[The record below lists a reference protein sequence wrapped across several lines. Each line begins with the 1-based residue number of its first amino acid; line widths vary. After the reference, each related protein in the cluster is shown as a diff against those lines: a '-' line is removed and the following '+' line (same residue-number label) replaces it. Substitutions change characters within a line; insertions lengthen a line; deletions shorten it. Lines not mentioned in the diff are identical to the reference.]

1 VTTTGVPADRF
12 AADRAWAAFLAW
24 LHAYR
29 RVWRGSAVNTLLVP
43 VLNLLALGYGL
54 GTLVNGAGGIEGVPY
69 AQFLAPGLLAVF
81 PMFTAVFEC
90 AFGSFVRLQMQGTYH
105 AIVATPVSVDDVV
118 AGDMTW
124 GMTRSTITATW
135 ILIVLMFVTYWEPVV
150 RSPWALLI
158 APLSLLPGLLFASIS
173 MCFVSVAKAMT
184 HFSYFF
190 NLVVNPM
197 FWFGGA
203 FFPFEAMPRWAQTVG
218 WFIPS
223 THVVS
228 LYRALLAGNLGWP
241 VLGDSVWLLVATA
254 SFFFIALAAMR
265 RRLSD

>member
-1 VTTTGVPADRF
+1 MIASQLRPDLSIGT
-12 AADRAWAAFLAW
+12 
-24 LHAYR
+24 Y
-29 RVWRGSAVNTLLVP
+29 RVWQRNRDVLLRQWKSEIVVFLIDP
-43 VLNLLALGYGL
+43 VVALLALGFGL
-54 GTLVNGAGGIEGVPY
+54 GRFVSLGTGDAYIV
-69 AQFLAPGLLAVF
+69 FLAPGLLAVF

-90 AFGSFVRLQMQGTYH
+90 AFGSFVRLQMQGTYR

-124 GMTRSTITATW
+124 GMTRSTITAMW
-135 ILIVLMFVTYWEPVV
+135 ILIVLIFVTYWEPVV
-150 RSPWALLI
+150 TSPWALLI
-158 APLSLLPGLLFASIS
+158 APLSLLPGLLFAAIS

-203 FFPFEAMPRWAQTVG
+203 FFPFEAMPAWAQTAG

-223 THVVS
+223 AHAVS
-228 LYRALLAGNLGWP
+228 LYRALLAGDIGVS
-241 VLGDSVWLLVATA
+241 VLGDIAWLVVVTA
-254 SFFFIALAAMR
+254 LFFFLALAAMR
-265 RRLSD
+265 RRLIE